1 MLMIVKTQSQPSPT
15 QLAPGDAPNNFHPSL
30 AAIIGVLCCM
40 VIFTFILLAYAK
52 YCHRS
57 SPMIS
62 PPIQGLLTRSRS
74 RYSGIDKTVV
84 ESLPFFRFSSLRGT
98 RSGLEC
104 SVCLS
109 KFEDIEILRL
119 LPACKHAFH
128 IDCVDK
134 WFEKHS
140 TCPLCRHKVS
150 TEDLAVLTYSHSLRF
165 LTAPSDLRQDSN
177 LEIFVQ
183 REEDHNHGSSRFS
196 IGGSFRSNVQREE
209 DHNHRSSRFSVG
221 GSFRSKNE
229 EEKEELPIQEIC
241 DQNDEESLHKFN
253 HRIIVSEAVFK
264 NRWSNVSSSDLMF
277 LNSEMLHVLSSQRFP
292 SKESETEEITQIK
305 EMDGKE
311 LFEIKNIETAQT
323 DKIPLQKYG
332 NTSKIMDVHE
342 KRSMSEIVV
351 HPRFTDTSFRNDAE
365 NSSSTNREN
374 SNIVKEERIRRM
386 WLRIARKTVQ
396 WFANRDTS
404 TPQFQTT
411 RQSFDV

>member
-1 MLMIVKTQSQPSPT
+1 MIFCIQRLSKINTSDCIKMQKLIIFLMFLIVKTRSQSSPT
-15 QLAPGDAPNNFHPSL
+15 QLAPGDVPNNFHPSL
-30 AAIIGVLCCM
+30 AAIIIVLCCM

-62 PPIQGLLTRSRS
+62 PPIQGLLTRSTS
-74 RYSGIDKTVV
+74 RYSGIDKTVI

-104 SVCLS
+104 SVCLAR
-109 KFEDIEILRL
+109 FEDIEILRL
-119 LPACKHAFH
+119 LPTCKHAFH

-134 WFEKHS
+134 WLEKHS

-165 LTAPSDLRQDSN
+165 LTGHSDLRQDSN

-183 REEDHNHGSSRFS
+183 REEDYNHG
-196 IGGSFRSNVQREE
+196 
-209 DHNHRSSRFSVG
+209 SSRFSVG

-229 EEKEELPIQEIC
+229 EEKEELPIQETFPE
-241 DQNDEESLHKFN
+241 NEEESLHKFN
-253 HRIIVSEAVFK
+253 HRIIVSDAVLK

-277 LNSEMLHVLSSQRFP
+277 LNSEMIHVLSSQRF
-292 SKESETEEITQIK
+292 SSNESETEELKKIK
-305 EMDGKE
+305 AMDRKE
-311 LFEIKNIETAQT
+311 RSEIKNVESVQT
-323 DKIPLQKYG
+323 DKFTVQKYG
-332 NTSKIMDVHE
+332 STSKIMDIHE

-351 HPRFTDTSFRNDAE
+351 HPRFTDCE
-365 NSSSTNREN
+365 NSSTSNCEN
-374 SNIVKEERIRRM
+374 FENVKEERIRRK
-386 WLRIARKTVQ
+386 WLSIARKTIQ

-404 TPQFQTT
+404 TRQFQNTK
-411 RQSFDV
+411 QSFDV